1 MRPLLAMR
9 IVRLAPLG
17 RAGQYRRRRPA
28 GLRTSKSDRKAVNI
42 TRATAAWLGAALLLS
57 AHPVLADAADPAPA
71 ISVHAGK
78 ADSLNHALAMQFA
91 AAVAT
96 GNTALTL
103 QVEESQ
109 GSVQNIIDATHRSG
123 GFVFTTSPNLI
134 SQARRGDKPF
144 PHNARYREIRALFPI
159 PPLTM
164 HWVVRTDSGITD
176 FTDIAAHPFI
186 PGGKGS
192 FGERQ
197 TASALHVLGLDDRV
211 PLIDI
216 DAAGAQRAFVG
227 KQVSGLAMAGTFP
240 LPVIVELAHATPIR
254 LLSLTPDELKRVLA
268 GDDSIRPQ
276 IIPKGTYPGVDDD
289 TVTVAQ
295 PVGVYTTTRMSEKL
309 AYAITK
315 SFWSQRAALAERNPA
330 WTAVTP
336 AALASLGMTL
346 HQGALRYYREAGI
359 KIPQAIR

>member
-1 MRPLLAMR
+1 M
-9 IVRLAPLG
+9 PLG
-17 RAGQYRRRRPA
+17 GLPVSIGAAGRQQS
-28 GLRTSKSDRKAVNI
+28 RTSKSDRKAVNI
-42 TRATAAWLGAALLLS
+42 SRATAAWLGAALLLLS
-57 AHPVLADAADPAPA
+57 AHPSLADAADPAPA

-123 GFVFTTSPNLI
+123 GFVFTTAPNLI
-134 SQARRGDKPF
+134 AQAKRGDKPF

-159 PPLTM
+159 PPLTV
-164 HWVVRTDSGITD
+164 HWVVRADSGIAD
-176 FTDIAAHPFI
+176 FADLATHPFI

-192 FGERQ
+192 FAERQ

-216 DAAGAQRAFVG
+216 DAAGAQNALVG
-227 KQVSGLAMAGTFP
+227 KQVSGLALAGTFP
-240 LPVIVELAHATPIR
+240 LPAVVELAHATPIR
-254 LLSLTPDELKRVLA
+254 LLSLTPEELKKVLA

-276 IIPKGTYPGVDDD
+276 VIPGGIYPGIDDD
-289 TVTVAQ
+289 THTVAQ
-295 PVGVYTTTRMSEKL
+295 PVGAYTTTRMSEKL

-315 SFWSQRAALAERNPA
+315 SFWSQRAALIGRNPA
-330 WTAVTP
+330 WAAVTP
-336 AALASLGMTL
+336 AALASLGTTL
-346 HQGALRYYREAGI
+346 HPGALRYYREAGV
-359 KIPQAIR
+359 KVPAAIR